1 MGCDIH
7 LMVELRQKV
16 KNPDSA
22 RLYSWYNAGFR
33 DEFSSRIY
41 GMFARMASVR
51 DYGND
56 DYKVKFE
63 PRGFPE
69 DMNWRT
75 ARQFRLNVTDDE
87 NAVDWGDRYC
97 SVENAERW
105 VEKGYSKWLDED
117 HTTITDPDYHSRSWL
132 TASELR
138 ECFDDCFKNED
149 GTYHGDY
156 IEWLGLVSLCEGIES
171 DGKHEC
177 RVVFCFDN

>member
-7 LMVELRQKV
+7 LMVELRKKV
-16 KNPDSA
+16 ENPDSA
-22 RLYSWYNAGFR
+22 RLDRWYNGGFTG
-33 DEFSSRIY
+33 EFSSRIY
-41 GMFARMASVR
+41 GMFARMANVR
-51 DYGND
+51 AYGDD

-63 PRGFPE
+63 PRGLPE
-69 DMNWRT
+69 DMTWWSQ
-75 ARQFRLNVTDDE
+75 RQFYLNVIDDE
-87 NAVDWGDRYC
+87 NAVDWGDGYC
-97 SVENAERW
+97 LVENAERW
-105 VEKGYSKWLDED
+105 VEKGYSKWLVED
-117 HTTITDPDYHSRSWL
+117 HTIITDPDYHSCSWL

-156 IEWLGLVSLCEGIES
+156 VEWLGLVSLCEGIES

>member
-7 LMVELRQKV
+7 LMVELRKKV
-16 KNPDSA
+16 ETPDSA
-22 RLYSWYNAGFR
+22 RLYRWYNGGFTG
-33 DEFSSRIY
+33 EFSSRIY

-51 DYGND
+51 TYDD
-56 DYKVKFE
+56 EDYKVKFE

-69 DMNWRT
+69 DMTWWSQ
-75 ARQFRLNVTDDE
+75 RQFYLNVIDDE
-87 NAVDWGDRYC
+87 NAVDWGDGYC
-97 SVENAERW
+97 LVENAERW
-105 VEKGYSKWLDED
+105 VEKGYSKWLDEG
-117 HTTITDPDYHSRSWL
+117 HTTITNPDYHSCSWL

>member
-7 LMVELRQKV
+7 LMVELRKKV
-16 KNPDSA
+16 ENPDST
-22 RLYSWYNAGFR
+22 RLDRWYNGGFTG
-33 DEFSSRIY
+33 EFSSRIY

-51 DYGND
+51 TYDD
-56 DYKVKFE
+56 EDYKVKFE

-69 DMNWRT
+69 DMTWWSQS
-75 ARQFRLNVTDDE
+75 QFYLDVIDDE

-97 SVENAERW
+97 LPKDAERW
-105 VEKGYSKWLDED
+105 VEKGYSKWLDEG
-117 HTTITDPDYHSRSWL
+117 HRTITDPDYHSCSWL

-156 IEWLGLVSLCEGIES
+156 VEWLGLVSLCEGIES

>member
-1 MGCDIH
+1 
-7 LMVELRQKV
+7 MVEVRKKV
-16 KNPDSA
+16 ENPDST
-22 RLYSWYNAGFR
+22 RLDRWYNGGFTG
-33 DEFSSRIY
+33 EFSSRIY

-51 DYGND
+51 TYDGE
-56 DYKVKFE
+56 DYKVKFK

-69 DMNWRT
+69 DMTWWSQ
-75 ARQFRLNVTDDE
+75 RQFYLYVVDDE
-87 NAVDWGDRYC
+87 NAVDWGDGYC
-97 SVENAERW
+97 LVESAERW
-105 VEKGYSKWLDED
+105 VEKGYSKWLDEG
-117 HTTITDPDYHSRSWL
+117 HTTITNPDYHSCSWL

-156 IEWLGLVSLCEGIES
+156 VEWLGLVSLCEGIES

>member
-1 MGCDIH
+1 
-7 LMVELRQKV
+7 MVELRKKV
-16 KNPDSA
+16 ENPDST
-22 RLYSWYNAGFR
+22 RLDRWYNGGFTG
-33 DEFSSRIY
+33 EFSSRIY

-51 DYGND
+51 TYDGE
-56 DYKVKFE
+56 DYKVKFK

-69 DMNWRT
+69 DMTWWSQ
-75 ARQFRLNVTDDE
+75 RQFYLDVVDDE
-87 NAVDWGDRYC
+87 NAVDWGDGYC
-97 SVENAERW
+97 LVESAERW
-105 VEKGYSKWLDED
+105 VEKGYSKWLDEG
-117 HTTITDPDYHSRSWL
+117 HTTITNPDYHSCSWL

-156 IEWLGLVSLCEGIES
+156 VEWLGLVSLCEGIES